1 MALSSHRE
9 GFSSDVSWSILTRLR
24 QTCQNQTCQHQTCQR
39 RFRDCAGSGIV
50 PVHELCRVYIE
61 QISLLDEKIGGLD
74 KEIQHRAKTDEG
86 TSRLMTISGVGPM
99 CATPLQAF
107 SPQMEAFANGLECAA
122 WCGLLPR
129 QKPTSGRQILC
140 LTWPD
145 FAKFG
150 RVSKMGRR
158 DSRRLLITGSMA
170 VMRRAIRKGPPI
182 GAWLAK
188 MLAGK
193 RRMLVATA
201 LANKLTRTVWAL
213 TTRKDVNRIPP
224 LAA

>member
-24 QTCQNQTCQHQTCQR
+24 QTCQNQTCQTPE
-39 RFRDCAGSGIV
+39 FRDCAGSGIV

-99 CATPLQAF
+99 CATPIQAF

-140 LTWPD
+140 QTCQIC
-145 FAKFG
+145 

-158 DSRRLLITGSMA
+158 DSRRLLITGPMA

-182 GAWLAK
+182 WIMACQD
-188 MLAGK
+188 AGWQTAHAGGYSVGEQVDPNCLGLNNPQ
-193 RRMLVATA
+193 RR
-201 LANKLTRTVWAL
+201 
-213 TTRKDVNRIPP
+213 
-224 LAA
+224 

>member
-1 MALSSHRE
+1 M
-9 GFSSDVSWSILTRLR
+9 
-24 QTCQNQTCQHQTCQR
+24 
-39 RFRDCAGSGIV
+39 

-140 LTWPD
+140 QT
-145 FAKFG
+145 
-150 RVSKMGRR
+150 
-158 DSRRLLITGSMA
+158 
-170 VMRRAIRKGPPI
+170 
-182 GAWLAK
+182 
-188 MLAGK
+188 
-193 RRMLVATA
+193 
-201 LANKLTRTVWAL
+201 
-213 TTRKDVNRIPP
+213 
-224 LAA
+224 

>member
-1 MALSSHRE
+1 MERQKNGAEAIAGAALRPTMRY
-9 GFSSDVSWSILTRLR
+9 VSVKSAAQQAQSAGIVFRTRNLFVRQRAQWVNALRGRLTEYGTIIAQGRVQFRRLMVNFDETAPDLPD
-24 QTCQNQTCQHQTCQR
+24 QTCQNQTCQNQTCQR

-99 CATPLQAF
+99 CATPIQAF

-140 LTWPD
+140 QT
-145 FAKFG
+145 
-150 RVSKMGRR
+150 
-158 DSRRLLITGSMA
+158 
-170 VMRRAIRKGPPI
+170 
-182 GAWLAK
+182 
-188 MLAGK
+188 
-193 RRMLVATA
+193 
-201 LANKLTRTVWAL
+201 
-213 TTRKDVNRIPP
+213 
-224 LAA
+224 

>member
-1 MALSSHRE
+1 MRCGVIRQNTVASSLK
-9 GFSSDVSWSILTRLR
+9 GWFSSDVSWSILTRLR

-99 CATPLQAF
+99 CATPIQAF
-107 SPQMEAFANGLECAA
+107 SPLMEAFANGPDCAA

-129 QKPTSGRQILC
+129 QKPTSGRQIC
-140 LTWPD
+140 QT
-145 FAKFG
+145 
-150 RVSKMGRR
+150 
-158 DSRRLLITGSMA
+158 
-170 VMRRAIRKGPPI
+170 
-182 GAWLAK
+182 
-188 MLAGK
+188 
-193 RRMLVATA
+193 
-201 LANKLTRTVWAL
+201 
-213 TTRKDVNRIPP
+213 
-224 LAA
+224 